1 MSTKLSIS
9 AASRK
14 VRKGRE
20 TLRKMMNAGKL
31 SFEVNADGNKVIDA
45 SELQRVFPD
54 RFQMDD
60 SEEGVRKPRSK
71 TRPASKPTTS
81 SDQQPLLDELMEAAR
96 REREQAEARVARVEK
111 DFDDAKTSYQR
122 SLRLIEDLTSKADE
136 IKAEKEAME
145 ERHRQET
152 AAAVKD
158 AALAAVKAWQ
168 EEERKRRQELAAR
181 KLEEQQTKRSQSF
194 LKRVLGGA

>member
-1 MSTKLSIS
+1 
-9 AASRK
+9 
-14 VRKGRE
+14 
-20 TLRKMMNAGKL
+20 MNAGKL

-60 SEEGVRKPRSK
+60 AEEGVRKPRSK
-71 TRPASKPTTS
+71 AQPATKSATS
-81 SDQQPLLDELMEAAR
+81 LDHQTLLDELMEAAR
-96 REREQAEARVARVEK
+96 REREQAEARIARVEK
-111 DFDDAKTSYQR
+111 DFDDAKSSYQR

-152 AAAVKD
+152 AAAVKE

-181 KLEEQQTKRSQSF
+181 RQEELAQKRNQSF
-194 LKRVLGGA
+194 LKRLLGVG